1 MDKDVEL
8 QVKHTLSKF
17 IYAVYD
23 EDKMEILNELN
34 NISLHNPVIVGTFC
48 LSEIIKSLF
57 EMDETE
63 IHYQIIENIFRCNK
77 KSELVEMLFQNQ
89 ETIDL
94 ILEMSISEIL
104 WFINVFDTKVT
115 IEILLK
121 KGKSKLITIGIK
133 LFESNKLE
141 LHNEYINQLIN
152 GIREEDEF
160 LNHIM
165 CSNNYKNAICLMGT
179 LLKNTLSTQIKFI
192 NSNLFKEHV
201 EKLPLEVY
209 KIILNPQNTLYSD
222 IQSKLLRTSI
232 VKRLENEYEI
242 LHKLVYGNAHNLKT
256 ILGTIDI
263 NQLIFDADTNYYA
276 AELLDLYIAV
286 SPKLIITPHQV
297 YNTLLWLQNKDID
310 LTIMN
315 DDPHVLI
322 LIFIKT
328 NLNEKEVNWVINQLE
343 KPNTVH
349 NHSFMIL
356 ISIIHN
362 ISLDLTNFEILNSL
376 LCLRKHLISNPTFS
390 SRIDNI
396 LIESLSELI
405 KTYNE
410 YIFALNIYNFN
421 EIHPEY
427 NDISISST
435 IKKNTSEI
443 VNDNQNYESFVIGNL
458 EKLHQGIENVM
469 KFFKR
474 Q

>member
-1 MDKDVEL
+1 MDKDIEL
-8 QVKHTLSKF
+8 QVKHTLSQF

-23 EDKMEILNELN
+23 EDKIEILNELN
-34 NISLHNPVIVGTFC
+34 SISLHNPVIVGTFC
-48 LSEIIKSLF
+48 LTEIIKSLF

-89 ETIDL
+89 EITNL
-94 ILEMSISEIL
+94 ILGMSISEIL

-133 LFESNKLE
+133 LFESNRLE

-160 LNHIM
+160 LNYII
-165 CSNNYKNAICLMGT
+165 CSTNYKNAIYLMEI
-179 LLKNTLSTQIKFI
+179 LLKNSLSAQIKFI
-192 NSNLFKEHV
+192 NSNLFKDHI

-209 KIILNPQNTLYSD
+209 KIILNPQNTLYNE

-232 VKRLENEYEI
+232 VKRVENEYEI

-256 ILGTIDI
+256 ILETIDI
-263 NQLIFDADTNYYA
+263 NQLISSADMNYYA

-286 SPKLIITPHQV
+286 SPNLITAPQQI
-297 YNTLLWLQNKDID
+297 YNVLLWLQNKDID
-310 LTIMN
+310 LTIM
-315 DDPHVLI
+315 DGDPYTLL

-328 NLNEKEVNWVINQLE
+328 NLNEKEINWVTSQL
-343 KPNTVH
+343 KNNNTELDY
-349 NHSFMIL
+349 SFMVL

-362 ISLDLTNFEILNSL
+362 IPLSLTNFEILNSL
-376 LCLRKHLISNPTFS
+376 LYLRKKLIFNPTFS

-396 LIESLSELI
+396 LVESLSELI

-410 YIFALNIYNFN
+410 YLFALNIYNFN
-421 EIHPEY
+421 EIQPAY
-427 NDISISST
+427 NDTSITPTIEKST
-435 IKKNTSEI
+435 FKLMN
-443 VNDNQNYESFVIGNL
+443 NNQNYESFVIDNL
-458 EKLHQGIENVM
+458 EKLHQGIETVM
-469 KFFKR
+469 KFFKP
-474 Q
+474 

>member
-1 MDKDVEL
+1 MDKDIEL
-8 QVKHTLSKF
+8 QVKHTLSQF

-23 EDKMEILNELN
+23 EDKIEILNELN
-34 NISLHNPVIVGTFC
+34 SISLHNPVIVGTFC
-48 LSEIIKSLF
+48 LTEIIKSLF

-89 ETIDL
+89 EIINL
-94 ILEMSISEIL
+94 ILGMSISEIL

-133 LFESNKLE
+133 LFESNRLE

-160 LNHIM
+160 LNYII
-165 CSNNYKNAICLMGT
+165 CSTNYKNAIYLMEI
-179 LLKNTLSTQIKFI
+179 LLKNSLSAQIKFI
-192 NSNLFKEHV
+192 NSNLFKDHI

-209 KIILNPQNTLYSD
+209 KIILNPQNTLYNE

-232 VKRLENEYEI
+232 VKRVENEYEI

-256 ILGTIDI
+256 ILETIDI
-263 NQLIFDADTNYYA
+263 NQLISSADMNYYA

-286 SPKLIITPHQV
+286 SPNLIIAPQQI
-297 YNTLLWLQNKDID
+297 YNVLLWLQNKDID
-310 LTIMN
+310 LTIM
-315 DDPHVLI
+315 DGDPYTLL

-328 NLNEKEVNWVINQLE
+328 NLNEKEINWVTSQL
-343 KPNTVH
+343 KNNNTELDY
-349 NHSFMIL
+349 SFMVL

-362 ISLDLTNFEILNSL
+362 IPLSLTNFEILNSL
-376 LCLRKHLISNPTFS
+376 LYLRKKLIFNPTFS

-396 LIESLSELI
+396 LVESLSELI

-410 YIFALNIYNFN
+410 YLFALNIYNFN
-421 EIHPEY
+421 EIQPAY
-427 NDISISST
+427 NDTSITPTIEKST
-435 IKKNTSEI
+435 FKLMN
-443 VNDNQNYESFVIGNL
+443 NNQNYESFVIDNL

-469 KFFKR
+469 KFFKP
-474 Q
+474 

>member
-1 MDKDVEL
+1 MDKDIEL
-8 QVKHTLSKF
+8 QVKHTLSQF

-23 EDKMEILNELN
+23 EDKIEILNELN
-34 NISLHNPVIVGTFC
+34 SISLHNPVIVGTFC
-48 LSEIIKSLF
+48 LTEIIKSLF

-89 ETIDL
+89 EITNL
-94 ILEMSISEIL
+94 ILGMSISEIL

-133 LFESNKLE
+133 LFESNRLE

-160 LNHIM
+160 LNYII
-165 CSNNYKNAICLMGT
+165 CSTNYKNAIYLMEI
-179 LLKNTLSTQIKFI
+179 LLKNSLSAQIKFI
-192 NSNLFKEHV
+192 NSNLFKDHI

-209 KIILNPQNTLYSD
+209 KIILNPQNTLYNE

-232 VKRLENEYEI
+232 VKRVENEYEI

-256 ILGTIDI
+256 ILETIDI
-263 NQLIFDADTNYYA
+263 NQLISSADMNYYA

-286 SPKLIITPHQV
+286 SPNLITAPQQI
-297 YNTLLWLQNKDID
+297 YNVLLWLQNKDID
-310 LTIMN
+310 LTIM
-315 DDPHVLI
+315 DGDPYTLL

-328 NLNEKEVNWVINQLE
+328 NLNEKEINWVTSQL
-343 KPNTVH
+343 KNNNTELDY
-349 NHSFMIL
+349 SFMVL

-362 ISLDLTNFEILNSL
+362 IPLSLTNFEILNSL
-376 LCLRKHLISNPTFS
+376 LYLRKKLIFNPTFS

-396 LIESLSELI
+396 LVESLSELI

-410 YIFALNIYNFN
+410 YLFALNIYNFN
-421 EIHPEY
+421 EIQPAY
-427 NDISISST
+427 NDTSITPTIEKST
-435 IKKNTSEI
+435 FKLMN
-443 VNDNQNYESFVIGNL
+443 NNQNYESFVIDNL
-458 EKLHQGIENVM
+458 EKLHQGIENGM
-469 KFFKR
+469 KFFKP
-474 Q
+474 

>member
-1 MDKDVEL
+1 MDKDIEL
-8 QVKHTLSKF
+8 QVKHTLSQF

-23 EDKMEILNELN
+23 EDKIEILNELN
-34 NISLHNPVIVGTFC
+34 SISLHNPVIVGTFC
-48 LSEIIKSLF
+48 LTEIIKSLF

-89 ETIDL
+89 EIINL
-94 ILEMSISEIL
+94 ILGMSISEIL

-133 LFESNKLE
+133 LFESNRLE
-141 LHNEYINQLIN
+141 LHNKYINQLIN

-160 LNHIM
+160 LNYII
-165 CSNNYKNAICLMGT
+165 CSTNYKNAIYLMEI
-179 LLKNTLSTQIKFI
+179 LLKNSLSAQIKFI
-192 NSNLFKEHV
+192 NSNLFKDHI

-209 KIILNPQNTLYSD
+209 KIILNPQNTLYNE

-232 VKRLENEYEI
+232 VKRVENEYEI

-256 ILGTIDI
+256 ILETIDI
-263 NQLIFDADTNYYA
+263 NQLISSADMNYYA

-286 SPKLIITPHQV
+286 SPNLITAPQQI
-297 YNTLLWLQNKDID
+297 YNVLLWLQNKDID
-310 LTIMN
+310 LTIM
-315 DDPHVLI
+315 DGDPYTLL

-328 NLNEKEVNWVINQLE
+328 NLNEKEINWVTSQL
-343 KPNTVH
+343 KNNNTELDY
-349 NHSFMIL
+349 SFMVL

-362 ISLDLTNFEILNSL
+362 IPLSLTNFEILNSL
-376 LCLRKHLISNPTFS
+376 LYLRKKLIFNPTFS

-396 LIESLSELI
+396 LVESLSELI

-410 YIFALNIYNFN
+410 YLFALNIYNFN
-421 EIHPEY
+421 EIQPAY
-427 NDISISST
+427 NDTSITPTIEKST
-435 IKKNTSEI
+435 FKLMN
-443 VNDNQNYESFVIGNL
+443 NNQNYESFVIDNL

-469 KFFKR
+469 KFFKP
-474 Q
+474 

>member
-1 MDKDVEL
+1 MDKDIEL
-8 QVKHTLSKF
+8 QVKHTLSQF

-23 EDKMEILNELN
+23 EDKIEILNELN
-34 NISLHNPVIVGTFC
+34 SISLHNPVIVGTFC
-48 LSEIIKSLF
+48 LTEIIKSLF
-57 EMDETE
+57 DMDETE

-89 ETIDL
+89 EIINL
-94 ILEMSISEIL
+94 ILGMSISEIL

-133 LFESNKLE
+133 LFESNRLE

-160 LNHIM
+160 LNYII
-165 CSNNYKNAICLMGT
+165 CSTNYKNAIYLMEI
-179 LLKNTLSTQIKFI
+179 LLKNSLSAQIKFI
-192 NSNLFKEHV
+192 NSNLFKDHI

-209 KIILNPQNTLYSD
+209 KIILNPQNTLYNE

-232 VKRLENEYEI
+232 VKRVENEYEI

-256 ILGTIDI
+256 ILETIDI
-263 NQLIFDADTNYYA
+263 NQLISSADMNYYA

-286 SPKLIITPHQV
+286 SPNLITAPQQI
-297 YNTLLWLQNKDID
+297 YNVLLWLQNKDID
-310 LTIMN
+310 LTIM
-315 DDPHVLI
+315 DGDPYTLL

-328 NLNEKEVNWVINQLE
+328 NLNEKEINWVTSQL
-343 KPNTVH
+343 KNNNTELDY
-349 NHSFMIL
+349 SFMVL

-362 ISLDLTNFEILNSL
+362 IPLSLTNFEILNSL
-376 LCLRKHLISNPTFS
+376 LYLRKKFIFNPTFS

-396 LIESLSELI
+396 LVESLSELI

-410 YIFALNIYNFN
+410 YLFALNIYNFN
-421 EIHPEY
+421 EIQPAY
-427 NDISISST
+427 NDTSITPTIEKST
-435 IKKNTSEI
+435 FKLMN
-443 VNDNQNYESFVIGNL
+443 NNQNYESFVIDNL

-469 KFFKR
+469 KFFKP
-474 Q
+474 

>member
-1 MDKDVEL
+1 MDKDIEL
-8 QVKHTLSKF
+8 QVKHTLSQF

-23 EDKMEILNELN
+23 EDKIEILNELN
-34 NISLHNPVIVGTFC
+34 SISLHNPVIVGTFC
-48 LSEIIKSLF
+48 LTEIIKSLF

-89 ETIDL
+89 EITNL
-94 ILEMSISEIL
+94 ILGMSISEIL

-133 LFESNKLE
+133 LFESNRLE

-160 LNHIM
+160 LNYII
-165 CSNNYKNAICLMGT
+165 CSTNYKNAIYLMEI
-179 LLKNTLSTQIKFI
+179 LLKNSLSAQIKFI
-192 NSNLFKEHV
+192 NSNLFKDHI

-209 KIILNPQNTLYSD
+209 KIILNPQNTLYNE

-232 VKRLENEYEI
+232 VKRVENEYEI

-256 ILGTIDI
+256 ILETIDI
-263 NQLIFDADTNYYA
+263 NQLISSADMNYYA

-286 SPKLIITPHQV
+286 SPNLITAPQQI
-297 YNTLLWLQNKDID
+297 YNVLLWLQNKDID
-310 LTIMN
+310 LTIM
-315 DDPHVLI
+315 DGDPYTLL

-328 NLNEKEVNWVINQLE
+328 NLNEKEINWVTSQL
-343 KPNTVH
+343 KNNNTELDY
-349 NHSFMIL
+349 SFMVL

-362 ISLDLTNFEILNSL
+362 IPLSLTNFEILNSL
-376 LCLRKHLISNPTFS
+376 LYLRKKLIFNPTFS

-396 LIESLSELI
+396 LVESLSELI

-410 YIFALNIYNFN
+410 YLFALNIYNFN
-421 EIHPEY
+421 EIQPAY
-427 NDISISST
+427 NDTSITPTIEKST
-435 IKKNTSEI
+435 FKLMN
-443 VNDNQNYESFVIGNL
+443 NNQNYESFVIDNL

-469 KFFKR
+469 KFFKP
-474 Q
+474 

>member
-1 MDKDVEL
+1 MDKDIEL
-8 QVKHTLSKF
+8 QVKHTLSQF

-23 EDKMEILNELN
+23 EDKIEILNELN
-34 NISLHNPVIVGTFC
+34 SISLHNPVIVGTFC
-48 LSEIIKSLF
+48 LTEIIKSLF

-89 ETIDL
+89 EIINL
-94 ILEMSISEIL
+94 ILGMSISEIL

-133 LFESNKLE
+133 LFESNRLE

-160 LNHIM
+160 LNYII
-165 CSNNYKNAICLMGT
+165 CSTNYKNAIYLMEI
-179 LLKNTLSTQIKFI
+179 LLKNSLSAQIKFI
-192 NSNLFKEHV
+192 NSNLFKDHI

-209 KIILNPQNTLYSD
+209 KIILNPQNTLYNE

-232 VKRLENEYEI
+232 VKRVENEYEI

-256 ILGTIDI
+256 ILETIDI
-263 NQLIFDADTNYYA
+263 NQLISSADMNYYA

-286 SPKLIITPHQV
+286 SPNLITAPQQI
-297 YNTLLWLQNKDID
+297 YNVLLWLQNKDID
-310 LTIMN
+310 LTIM
-315 DDPHVLI
+315 DGDPYTLL

-328 NLNEKEVNWVINQLE
+328 NLNEKEINWVTSQL
-343 KPNTVH
+343 KNNNTELDY
-349 NHSFMIL
+349 SFMVL

-362 ISLDLTNFEILNSL
+362 IPLSLTNFEILNSL
-376 LCLRKHLISNPTFS
+376 LYLRKKLIFNPTFS

-396 LIESLSELI
+396 LVESLSELI

-410 YIFALNIYNFN
+410 YLFALNIYNFN
-421 EIHPEY
+421 EIQPAY
-427 NDISISST
+427 NDTSITPTIEKST
-435 IKKNTSEI
+435 FKLMN
-443 VNDNQNYESFVIGNL
+443 NNQNYESFVIDNL

-469 KFFKR
+469 KFIKP
-474 Q
+474 

>member
-1 MDKDVEL
+1 MDKDIEL
-8 QVKHTLSKF
+8 QVKHTLSQF

-23 EDKMEILNELN
+23 EDKIEILNELN
-34 NISLHNPVIVGTFC
+34 SISLHNPVIVGTFC
-48 LSEIIKSLF
+48 LTEIIKSLF

-89 ETIDL
+89 EITNL
-94 ILEMSISEIL
+94 ILGMSISEIL

-133 LFESNKLE
+133 LFESNRLE
-141 LHNEYINQLIN
+141 LHNEYINQLLN

-160 LNHIM
+160 LNYII
-165 CSNNYKNAICLMGT
+165 CSTNYKNAIYLMEI
-179 LLKNTLSTQIKFI
+179 LLKNSLSAQIKFI
-192 NSNLFKEHV
+192 NSNLFKDHI

-209 KIILNPQNTLYSD
+209 KIILNPQNTLYNE

-232 VKRLENEYEI
+232 VKRVENEYEI

-256 ILGTIDI
+256 ILETIDI
-263 NQLIFDADTNYYA
+263 NQLISSADMNYYA

-286 SPKLIITPHQV
+286 SPNLITAPQQI
-297 YNTLLWLQNKDID
+297 YNVLLWLQNKDID
-310 LTIMN
+310 LTIM
-315 DDPHVLI
+315 DGDPYTLL

-328 NLNEKEVNWVINQLE
+328 NLNEKEINWVTSQL
-343 KPNTVH
+343 KNNNTELDY
-349 NHSFMIL
+349 SFMVL

-362 ISLDLTNFEILNSL
+362 IPLSLTNFEILNSL
-376 LCLRKHLISNPTFS
+376 LYLRKKLIFNPTFS

-396 LIESLSELI
+396 LVESLSELI

-410 YIFALNIYNFN
+410 YLFALNIYNFN
-421 EIHPEY
+421 EIQPAY
-427 NDISISST
+427 NDTSITPTIEKST
-435 IKKNTSEI
+435 FKLMN
-443 VNDNQNYESFVIGNL
+443 NNQNYESFVIDNL

-469 KFFKR
+469 KFFKP
-474 Q
+474 

>member
-1 MDKDVEL
+1 MDKDIEL
-8 QVKHTLSKF
+8 QVKHTLSQF

-23 EDKMEILNELN
+23 EDKIEILNELN
-34 NISLHNPVIVGTFC
+34 SISLHNPVIVGTFC
-48 LSEIIKSLF
+48 LTEIIKSLF

-89 ETIDL
+89 EIINL
-94 ILEMSISEIL
+94 ILGMSISEIL

-133 LFESNKLE
+133 LFESNRLE

-160 LNHIM
+160 LNYII
-165 CSNNYKNAICLMGT
+165 CSTNYKNAIYLMEI
-179 LLKNTLSTQIKFI
+179 LLKNSLSAQIKFI
-192 NSNLFKEHV
+192 NSNLFKDHI

-209 KIILNPQNTLYSD
+209 KIILNPQNTLYNE

-232 VKRLENEYEI
+232 VKRVENEYEI

-256 ILGTIDI
+256 ILETIDI
-263 NQLIFDADTNYYA
+263 NQLISSADMNYYA

-286 SPKLIITPHQV
+286 SPNLITAPQQI
-297 YNTLLWLQNKDID
+297 YNVLLWLQNKDID
-310 LTIMN
+310 LTIM
-315 DDPHVLI
+315 DGDPYTLL

-328 NLNEKEVNWVINQLE
+328 NLNEKEINWVTSQL
-343 KPNTVH
+343 KNNNTELDY
-349 NHSFMIL
+349 SFMVL

-362 ISLDLTNFEILNSL
+362 IPLSLTNFEILNSL
-376 LCLRKHLISNPTFS
+376 LYLRKKLIFNPTFS

-396 LIESLSELI
+396 LVESLSELI

-410 YIFALNIYNFN
+410 YLFALNIYNFN
-421 EIHPEY
+421 EIQPAY
-427 NDISISST
+427 NDTSITPTIEKST
-435 IKKNTSEI
+435 FKLMN
-443 VNDNQNYESFVIGNL
+443 NNQNYESFVIDNL

-469 KFFKR
+469 KFFKP
-474 Q
+474 

>member
-1 MDKDVEL
+1 MDKDIEL
-8 QVKHTLSKF
+8 QVKHTLSQF

-23 EDKMEILNELN
+23 EDKIEILNELN

-48 LSEIIKSLF
+48 LTEIIKSLF

-89 ETIDL
+89 EIINL
-94 ILEMSISEIL
+94 ILGMSISEIL
-104 WFINVFDTKVT
+104 WFINIFDTKVT

-133 LFESNKLE
+133 LFESNRLE

-160 LNHIM
+160 LNYII
-165 CSNNYKNAICLMGT
+165 CSTNYKNAIYLMEI
-179 LLKNTLSTQIKFI
+179 LLKNSLSAQIKFI
-192 NSNLFKEHV
+192 NSNLFKDHI

-209 KIILNPQNTLYSD
+209 KIILNPQNTLYNE

-232 VKRLENEYEI
+232 VKRVENEYEI

-256 ILGTIDI
+256 ILETIDI
-263 NQLIFDADTNYYA
+263 NQLISSADMNYYA

-286 SPKLIITPHQV
+286 SPNLITAPQQI
-297 YNTLLWLQNKDID
+297 YNVLLWLQNKDID
-310 LTIMN
+310 LTIM
-315 DDPHVLI
+315 DGDPYTLL

-328 NLNEKEVNWVINQLE
+328 NLNEKEINWVTSQL
-343 KPNTVH
+343 KNNNTELDY
-349 NHSFMIL
+349 SFMVL

-362 ISLDLTNFEILNSL
+362 IPLSLTNFEILNSL
-376 LCLRKHLISNPTFS
+376 LYLRKKLIFNPTFS

-396 LIESLSELI
+396 LVESLSELI

-410 YIFALNIYNFN
+410 YLFALNIYNFN
-421 EIHPEY
+421 EIQPAY
-427 NDISISST
+427 NDTSITPTIEKST
-435 IKKNTSEI
+435 FKLMN
-443 VNDNQNYESFVIGNL
+443 NNQNYESFVIDNL

-469 KFFKR
+469 KFFKP
-474 Q
+474 